1 MEASLRQ
8 KLIDIKK
15 RIREIE
21 VTVDAIDVF
30 RSTYLRPVN
39 STSPQ
44 VRQEEPVLS
53 IRVPKSL
60 FVLWDQY
67 IKKCKKL
74 KQSPGSL
81 TACVGELTTETSL
94 TSLNCQEPTLE
105 KRINTEFSRF
115 ISSYRKMGGAK
126 RKTELQNHT
135 KISVFKHQ
143 LHMPTEKAQL
153 VLCK

>member
-1 MEASLRQ
+1 
-8 KLIDIKK
+8 
-15 RIREIE
+15 
-21 VTVDAIDVF
+21 VIDVF

-44 VRQEEPVLS
+44 VQQEEPVLS

-60 FVLWDQY
+60 FVLWDQC

-81 TACVGELTTETSL
+81 TACVVELTTQTSL
-94 TSLNCQEPTLE
+94 TSLNCQEPTLQ

-115 ISSYRKMGGAK
+115 ISSYRKMGEAK
-126 RKTELQNHT
+126 KKTELQNHT
-135 KISVFKHQ
+135 KISSISYTCH
-143 LHMPTEKAQL
+143 EKR
-153 VLCK
+153 